1 MTLKSNPRYMQN
13 RELSWL
19 RFDHRVLEEASCPTI
34 PLLERLNFVN
44 IFTTNLDEFFMV
56 RVGSLTD
63 YMTYAPDYLDNKT
76 GMTAEDQLDAIFQAC
91 APLYE
96 ERDRAYA
103 DVMHQL
109 KKNGLAALRMEELN
123 RDEQKEAERYFKSSI
138 LPVLSPQII
147 DPRHPLCLF

>member
-1 MTLKSNPRYMQN
+1 
-13 RELSWL
+13 
-19 RFDHRVLEEASCPTI
+19 
-34 PLLERLNFVN
+34 
-44 IFTTNLDEFFMV
+44 MV

-109 KKNGLAALRMEELN
+109 KKNGLTALTMEELN
-123 RDEQKEAERYFKSSI
+123 RDEQKYFNWMGFTRREYSTSTKLMMLNFMPWGI
-138 LPVLSPQII
+138 LLS
-147 DPRHPLCLF
+147 LAFLFFK